1 MKHYH
6 FSKTSKEEMDI
17 AKEYYD
23 FAIAQVGSNFKPK
36 NTKDINSGSYWFI
49 KSNSN
54 KNLVEIFEQLDYSFL
69 DGMNTVF
76 KSLSK
81 KDIILAYKN
90 KINEL

>member
-1 MKHYH
+1 
-6 FSKTSKEEMDI
+6 MDK
-17 AKEYYD
+17 AKQYYD

-36 NTKDINSGSYWFI
+36 MTKDIHSGSYWFI
-49 KSNSN
+49 KSNAN
-54 KNLVEIFEQLDYSFL
+54 RDLIEIFTTLDYSFL